1 MEEKKIFK
9 RMLQVGLVVKDLDA
23 TIKNYEAYGIGP
35 WEVHTLDA
43 KSIRDMTVHGER
55 RDFAMRVA
63 FAKIGEVEWELIQPL
78 DDQSVYSEFLE
89 KHGDGLHHVAM
100 DVEDFDETLSF
111 CQGRGAGVIQG
122 GKAGKDFGFAYLDT
136 AKDLACITEIYNT
149 PKKKKE

>member
-9 RMLQVGLVVKDLDA
+9 GMPQVGLVVKNLDA
-23 TIKNYEAYGIGP
+23 TVKNYEAYGIGP
-35 WEVHTLDA
+35 WEVHTLNE
-43 KSIRDMTVHGER
+43 KKIRDMTVHGER

-100 DVEDFDETLSF
+100 DVENFDETLAF
-111 CQGRGAGVIQG
+111 CQGRGIEVIQG
-122 GKAGKDFGFAYLDT
+122 GMAGKDFGFAYLGT
-136 AKDLACITEIYNT
+136 EKDLACITEIYKK
-149 PKKKKE
+149 PKKKKD